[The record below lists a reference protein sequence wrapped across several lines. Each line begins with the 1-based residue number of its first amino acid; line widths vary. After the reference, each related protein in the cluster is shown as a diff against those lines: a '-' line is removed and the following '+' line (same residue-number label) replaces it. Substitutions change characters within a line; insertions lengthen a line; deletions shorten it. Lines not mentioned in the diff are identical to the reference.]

1 MVRIAARSTGT
12 ITEAYSLKPMA
23 KKSAETI
30 FTRFDTTSGRLAV
43 SAINPAAMTK
53 ASIVPFAEP
62 QRSQHGNHDWR
73 EDQRRPI
80 VGKQRRHSRAE
91 QDNPGKQQTT
101 PASSPAGN
109 VQRGPFEKA
118 RLIKQQADNDNGDKG
133 GGRIPDDMPY
143 HRDIGYLYATGG
155 QRQRRAKCRAPADPL
170 TPRLPDH
177 QHRGQDKNRTCQQ
190 HRSSANHIRKI
201 IYVKINFYRQP
212 GPPASLLIISRTSSC

>member
-1 MVRIAARSTGT
+1 MQHRQGGEDRREIDRHHHRSVLP
-12 ITEAYSLKPMA
+12 EADGKEICRNDIHQIRHHQRQAGGIGNKSGGHDKGQHRSL
-23 KKSAETI
+23 
-30 FTRFDTTSGRLAV
+30 
-43 SAINPAAMTK
+43 
-53 ASIVPFAEP
+53 AEP

-109 VQRGPFEKA
+109 MQRGPFEKA

-155 QRQRRAKCRAPADPL
+155 QRQRRAKCRAPADP
-170 TPRLPDH
+170 
-177 QHRGQDKNRTCQQ
+177 
-190 HRSSANHIRKI
+190 
-201 IYVKINFYRQP
+201 
-212 GPPASLLIISRTSSC
+212 